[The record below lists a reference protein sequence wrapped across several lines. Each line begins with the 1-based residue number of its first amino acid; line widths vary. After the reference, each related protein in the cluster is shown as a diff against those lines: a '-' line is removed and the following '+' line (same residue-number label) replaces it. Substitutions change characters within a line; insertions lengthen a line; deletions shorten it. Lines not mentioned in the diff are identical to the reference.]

1 MFRATGPVENE
12 VTRYERCLYC
22 TMVAPLCAW
31 RGCTMTAAA
40 RDDTSAASNGRA
52 RFHRFT
58 TRNRCPH
65 CDHDGPCISFD
76 NGDVLCHREGEPGN
90 WTDSFIGGYWH
101 RANATNDRPRV
112 WSARLP
118 APSTPPI
125 APADLDRRDA
135 IYADLLKICP
145 LSEAQRDAHH
155 LTEAQANR
163 YGWLPGDPGHR
174 AGIITALLHKYTR
187 EELRGVPGFRE
198 QNGHITIRGAGMILP
213 TRDLNGKIHAIDLRR
228 DTVTDGQARYYKLS
242 SRTDDD
248 QDAPS
253 PGAPPHVAIPAGG
266 VTVDGVIGITEGVKK
281 ADYAADALGYP
292 VISIAGIG
300 SRRDVPKIL
309 ERFAGSVVV
318 LMLDQDDPAKGE
330 GRVVA
335 DVERARQAL
344 AATAVSHGYAV
355 RLAVWTHTQAKGVDD
370 LLVAGHTFTMERY
383 TPPRDESGHG
393 AGLLQPT
400 NDAEMVSVDP
410 RFLRELMSQTAAA
423 FTLRVRYN
431 RLRAILADTIMNDG
445 QKLTAIALSAH
456 LAAPVGGEPPPPQRV
471 CAATIARQLGAVET
485 RQKDGSLRLTKLNT
499 VTKNLA
505 DIVTLGV
512 CSRDEVKEP
521 RVITLKDDHGKKVET
536 TILTKTFSYQDSGT
550 LPGQYMTKEEAKDI
564 PTRAKTA
571 RERPRC
577 PHCFSTNLKTH
588 AHICLDCN
596 TISSDVDAM
605 HAAET
610 IDAQPDGG
618 FVNNETGECVVPG
631 VAPEPFEPADTDT
644 APDHVMCDPEPV
656 AGSFAADG
664 QLDTPGS
671 RNTCTK
677 VPLVRNH
684 VFRDPGPD
692 DEDDDLIGS
701 STSPPPLIE
710 TCLYCDQPSPGGVC
724 CPTCKQSLTTPL
736 HIVSRTQTG
745 VGVSL

>member
-1 MFRATGPVENE
+1 
-12 VTRYERCLYC
+12 
-22 TMVAPLCAW
+22 
-31 RGCTMTAAA
+31 MTASA
-40 RDDTSAASNGRA
+40 RDYTGAAFSGRPA
-52 RFHRFT
+52 FHRFT
-58 TRNRCPH
+58 TRDRCPY

-112 WSARLP
+112 WSARIP
-118 APSTPPI
+118 APSTRRT
-125 APADLDRRDA
+125 APVNLDNRHTVYTDILRM
-135 IYADLLKICP
+135 CP
-145 LSEAQRDAHH
+145 LSEAQRVAHH
-155 LTEAQANR
+155 LTEAQGSR
-163 YGWLPGDPGHR
+163 YGWLPSDDSSR
-174 AGIITALLHKYTR
+174 IAIIAALLHKYTR
-187 EELRGVPGFRE
+187 EELLAVPGFRE

-213 TRDLNGKIHAIDLRR
+213 TRDLDGKIHAIDLRR
-228 DTVTDGQARYYKLS
+228 DTVKDGQARYYKLS
-242 SRTDDD
+242 SRTEDD

-253 PGAPPHVAIPAGG
+253 PGAPPHVAIPVGG
-266 VTVDGVIGITEGVKK
+266 VTVNSVIGITEGVKK

-309 ERFAGSVVV
+309 DRFAGSVVV

-330 GRVVA
+330 GRVIA

-344 AATAVSHGYAV
+344 AATAISLGYAV

-370 LLVAGHTFTMERY
+370 LLAAGHTFTLERY

-393 AGLLQPT
+393 AGLLRPT
-400 NDAEMVSVDP
+400 NDAEMISVDP

-456 LAAPVGGEPPPPQRV
+456 LSAPVGGEPPPPQRV

-550 LPGQYMTKEEAKDI
+550 LPGQYMTREEAKDI